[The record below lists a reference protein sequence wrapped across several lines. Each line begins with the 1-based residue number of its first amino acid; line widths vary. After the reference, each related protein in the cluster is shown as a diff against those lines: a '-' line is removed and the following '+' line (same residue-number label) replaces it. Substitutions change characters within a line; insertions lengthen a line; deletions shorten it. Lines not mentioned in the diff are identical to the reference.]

1 MLKRSF
7 HRIKQGFYLLTAY
20 AVTLPVWAD
29 LPTPPDSDITQDGA
43 TDWIDVGGNMTYK
56 TLSYALI
63 ALGAMIVA
71 GSAFGIFKAYHTAQ
85 EKQDLG
91 HFFKHLAVSVAAAAI
106 GAGLLYA
113 GYKIIPHDTFLG

>member
-1 MLKRSF
+1 MFKHAFHLLKS
-7 HRIKQGFYLLTAY
+7 KYYLLLTT
-20 AVTLPVWAD
+20 VLTLPALAA
-29 LPTPPDSDITQDGA
+29 LPEPPASDIADG
-43 TDWIDVGGNMTYK
+43 TNDWIDVGGNMTYK

-91 HFFKHLAVSVAAAAI
+91 HFFKHLAVALAAAAV
-106 GAGLLYA
+106 GAGLLWG
-113 GYKIIPHDTFLG
+113 GYSIIPHD

>member
-1 MLKRSF
+1 MFKKLLTRVIQLF
-7 HRIKQGFYLLTAY
+7 YGVGFYL
-20 AVTLPVWAD
+20 VTFPVLAD
-29 LPTPPDSDITQDGA
+29 LPKPPDNDMANGSS
-43 TDWIDVGGNMTYK
+43 DWIDVGGSLAYK

-71 GSAFGIFKAYHTAQ
+71 GSAFGIFKAYHAAQ

-91 HFFKHLAVSVAAAAI
+91 HFFKHSAVAVAAAAI

-113 GYKIIPHDTFLG
+113 GYQIIPQST

>member
-1 MLKRSF
+1 MLKKYRK
-7 HRIKQGFYLLTAY
+7 RLIDGFYFLLTY
-20 AVTLPVWAD
+20 GITLPALAD
-29 LPTPPDSDITQDGA
+29 LPKPPDNDIANGNS
-43 TDWIDVGGNMTYK
+43 DWIDVGGNLAYK

-71 GSAFGIFKAYHTAQ
+71 GSAFGIFKAYHAAQ

-91 HFFKHLAVSVAAAAI
+91 HFFKHAAVSIAAAAI

-113 GYKIIPHDTFLG
+113 GYQIIPHG